1 MLTGGTVSALRHE
14 AGGIMERRSA
24 ATVAT
29 AVGAALVLFASAC
42 SDEGPAPLPDPIE
55 TGTPVEV
62 PQSTTPTVEPDA
74 ETGFAAGTAAVTL
87 TGAVNLS
94 ETYQSLEL
102 PALWVPPPG
111 DFAMTWI
118 GSGERTLTLGGV
130 SFTAQQPTSPERVL
144 AFTVGSGDGQLA
156 FTSSAGECLVTI
168 SPALPDRMGGTFLC
182 TSVTGDAGDGTTVT
196 VAAQGTFTAE

>member
-1 MLTGGTVSALRHE
+1 
-14 AGGIMERRSA
+14 MERRSSA
-24 ATVAT
+24 AVAT
-29 AVGAALVLFASAC
+29 AVVAAFVLFASAC
-42 SDEGPAPLPDPIE
+42 SDDEPTQLPDPLE

-62 PQSTTPTVEPDA
+62 PASTTPTVDPEA
-74 ETGFAAGTAAVTL
+74 ETGFAAGTASITL

-94 ETYQSLEL
+94 ETYPTLGL

-111 DFAMTWI
+111 DFAMTWV
-118 GSGERTLTLGGV
+118 GSGQRTLTLGGV

-168 SPALPDRMGGTFLC
+168 SPALPDHMGGTFLC
-182 TSVTGDAGDGTTVT
+182 TSIAGDAGDGTAVTVT
-196 VAAQGTFTAE
+196 AQGTFTAE

>member
-1 MLTGGTVSALRHE
+1 
-14 AGGIMERRSA
+14 MERRSA
-24 ATVAT
+24 A
-29 AVGAALVLFASAC
+29 AVVAALVLLAPAC
-42 SDEGPAPLPDPIE
+42 SEDEPAPLPDPVE
-55 TGTPVEV
+55 TGTPVEIPV
-62 PQSTTPTVEPDA
+62 SATPTVDPEA

-94 ETYQSLEL
+94 ETYPSLGL

-130 SFTAQQPTSPERVL
+130 SFTAQQPTSSERIL
-144 AFTVGSGDGQLA
+144 SFTVGSGDGQLA

-168 SPALPDRMGGTFLC
+168 SPALPDHMGGTFLC
-182 TSVTGDAGDGTTVT
+182 TSITGDAGDGTTVT
-196 VAAQGTFTAE
+196 VTAQGTFTAE